1 LQALLDRTIRPFV
14 TSGSISITWPDGSHT
29 QYGVG
34 DAPLAAVAVK
44 TQRAI
49 RRMLLDPS
57 LALGE
62 LYMDGDVVP
71 QGCTIYD
78 LLDVIGANLKT
89 GAARVPGIQ
98 LALLIGKLRRRL
110 DQFNPLGRAQRNVAH
125 HYDLDARLYSLIL
138 DEDQQYSCAY
148 FATGDETLEQAQRA
162 KKRHIAA
169 KLLLDRPDLHVLDIG
184 CGWGGMALTLARD
197 YGCRVHGI
205 TLSHE
210 QLAAAQ
216 SRAHDAGLAD
226 RVPLSHTD
234 YRALAGTYD
243 RIVSVGMFEHVG
255 VTHYDEYFAAVRNC
269 LTEDGVALL
278 HTIGRSDGPLST
290 NRWLAKYIFPGGYSP
305 ALSEITPAIER
316 SGLVLTD
323 LEVLRLHYAMTL
335 RAWRERFAARRA
347 TIAALYDERFCR
359 MFEFYLAVSEMAFRR
374 LTHVNFQLQ
383 LTRSIHATPR
393 IRDYMR
399 DAAAPP
405 LTLWRATAPIATFET
420 QWHHAATERLQAT
433 QEPG

>member
-1 LQALLDRTIRPFV
+1 
-14 TSGSISITWPDGSHT
+14 
-29 QYGVG
+29 
-34 DAPLAAVAVK
+34 
-44 TQRAI
+44 
-49 RRMLLDPS
+49 MLLDPS

-71 QGCTIYD
+71 LGCTIYD
-78 LLDVIGANLKT
+78 LLDVIGANLPT
-89 GAARVPGIQ
+89 RGARVPGIRW
-98 LALLIGKLRRRL
+98 ALLIGLLRRRV

-125 HYDLDARLYSLIL
+125 HYDLDGRLYSLFL

-148 FATGDETLEQAQRA
+148 FTTGDEALERAQQA

-169 KLLLDRPDLHVLDIG
+169 KLLLNQPNLRVLDIG

-197 YGCRVHGI
+197 YGCHVHGI
-205 TLSHE
+205 TLSRE
-210 QLAAAQ
+210 QLATAQARAEAAGM
-216 SRAHDAGLAD
+216 SD
-226 RVPLSHTD
+226 RVSFSLTD
-234 YRALAGTYD
+234 YRALTGSYD

-255 VTHYDEYFAAVRNC
+255 VTHYGEYFDAVGRC
-269 LTEDGVALL
+269 LTNDGVALL

-305 ALSEITPAIER
+305 ALSEIAPAIQR

-347 TIAALYDERFCR
+347 TIAALYDDRFCR

-374 LTHVNFQLQ
+374 LTHVNFQIQ
-383 LTRSIHATPR
+383 LTHSVHATPPT
-393 IRDYMR
+393 RDYMLESNQTSNTPHLQHR
-399 DAAAPP
+399 TAAR
-405 LTLWRATAPIATFET
+405 L
-420 QWHHAATERLQAT
+420 AAFDSPTGHEVAARLQAT
-433 QEPG
+433 HQPG